1 MLNMNIRIINFIIK
15 TLLYLAL
22 YSLVFLLVCLTCKKK
37 KKKKRDNDLLITS
50 VFADSGDEDDSSPT
64 ENLPKIDKG
73 KGRAV
78 YTESLQ
84 DTEELDK

>member
-1 MLNMNIRIINFIIK
+1 LILFSISSGLFNVFFI
-15 TLLYLAL
+15 
-22 YSLVFLLVCLTCKKK
+22 
-37 KKKKRDNDLLITS
+37 KKRDNDLLITS
-50 VFADSGDEDDSSPT
+50 AFADSGDEDDSSPT

-84 DTEELDK
+84 DTEEFDK

>member
-1 MLNMNIRIINFIIK
+1 MNIRITNFIIK
-15 TLLYLAL
+15 TLLYLAW
-22 YSLVFLLVCLTCKKK
+22 YSLVFLLVCLTFFFLS

-50 VFADSGDEDDSSPT
+50 AFADSGDEDDSSPT

-73 KGRAV
+73 KARAV

-84 DTEELDK
+84 DTEEFDK